1 MSGTPVEGAPAR
13 AFQPDRGLAPS
24 SSQDRATVRVRGF
37 GGHGLNA
44 LDHETSLHPNR
55 DHGSLGRFCLVAR
68 IGGVEMLNCDYL
80 TRYVRWNVVQSS
92 DLFGLRVDQ
101 VRR

>member
-1 MSGTPVEGAPAR
+1 M
-13 AFQPDRGLAPS
+13 
-24 SSQDRATVRVRGF
+24 RGF